1 MIIQRFK
8 GLPNILIDKDLSKI
22 FPKILTKI
30 FAKIL

>member
-22 FPKILTKI
+22 FSKILTKI